1 MLPNGCCAPVMVR
14 NMLLTPDSVEEL
26 AETVRAEAMRDEHLS
41 LLGAGTR
48 LHAGNTPAA
57 GAHTLR
63 LTALDRLLEHVPAD
77 MTVAVEAGM
86 PLGRLQ
92 ALLREHGQ
100 WLPWEP
106 PAPPEATVGGLLAT
120 AASGLLRYGY
130 GTPRDWLLGMRV
142 VLGDGRLVKS
152 GGRVVKNVAGYD
164 THKLQIGAFGTL
176 GVIAEATFK
185 VFPLPETS
193 ASVLAPAADL
203 ALAQRYAELLRA
215 APLAPVSV
223 VVLADTDL
231 APAYR
236 VAARYVGATAAVAR
250 QVVLATTSVPAE
262 PLTGDHEQAFWAHAA
277 AFAQPQP
284 GEQAVILRAA
294 ARPAELA
301 AVLALL
307 QHAGSAATT
316 IGYSGVG
323 VAYARW
329 FAPEP
334 ATLAASISSLR
345 RELAAHGGYAVVE
358 YAPAA
363 APALDRWGTPPNGPL
378 MRALR
383 QQWNPREI
391 VNRDRYM

>member
-1 MLPNGCCAPVMVR
+1 MVR

-26 AETVRAEAMRDEHLS
+26 AETVRAAAMRDEHLS

-48 LHAGNTPAA
+48 LHAGNAPAL
-57 GAHTLR
+57 GAHTLH

-100 WLPWEP
+100 WLPWAP

-164 THKLQIGAFGTL
+164 THKLQIGALGTL

-193 ASVLAPAADL
+193 ASVLAFTTDL
-203 ALAQRYAELLRA
+203 VLAQRYAELLRA
-215 APLAPVSV
+215 APLAPISV

-236 VAARYVGATAAVAR
+236 VAARYVGATAAVGR
-250 QVVLATTSVPAE
+250 QVALATTSVPAE
-262 PLTGDHEQAFWAHAA
+262 PLVGDQEQAFWAHAA

-284 GEQAVILRAA
+284 GEQAVMLRAA

-307 QHAGSAATT
+307 QKHAGSATTT

-329 FAPEP
+329 CAPEP
-334 ATLAASISSLR
+334 AALAASISSLR

-363 APALDRWGTPPNGPL
+363 APALDRWGTPPNRPL